1 MSRAAMPFGLLRRE
15 LACEGY
21 PIELRC
27 PGSDVVMVETA
38 NYGRTDDKICDAD
51 PFQMENTQCYL
62 PDALKIMS
70 QRFVSAELFID
81 RFINPNPSVLFL
93 RCNNRTQCVV
103 VAGVD
108 VFPDPCPGTYKY
120 LEIQYECVPYIF
132 VCPGSLLS
140 IQPDSSLL
148 EAEHQSGA
156 WCKDPLQAGDRL
168 YVMPWTP
175 YRTEVLYEY
184 ASWDD
189 LRQNRVTTT
198 YKLPSR
204 VDGTGFVVYDGAVFY
219 NKERTRNL
227 VKYDLR
233 TRIKSGEAVV
243 VNANYHDTSPYR
255 WGGKSDIDLAVDE
268 NGLWVI
274 YSTEA
279 NNGRIVV
286 SQVNPYTLRFEG
298 TWATG
303 FDKRGASNAFMACG
317 VLYAVRSVFQDD
329 EGQAD
334 GRASSNM
341 VVYAYDTSRGQ
352 ELPVQIPFPNPYQ
365 YISSID
371 YNPRDNQL
379 YVWNNYYMLRYPL
392 SFTPPPPTKGPLSSL
407 MTTVRSYTATVALTP
422 VRPSASHPIGVI
434 NRGPITAMVPL
445 TPRPPL
451 RVPLAP
457 GGPGQMGG
465 CEGRVAR
472 GVQWP
477 PTLKG
482 ETVERPCPKGSLGI
496 ASYQCMSSP
505 VGWNSQGPDLSNCT
519 SPWVSQ
525 IAQKI
530 KSGEN
535 AANIA
540 GELVNLTRGRI
551 YAGDISMSVR
561 LIEQLLDI
569 LDSQLQALRP
579 ANKESAARNYNKL
592 QKRER
597 TCKAYVQ
604 KECEYLFYFCTDG
617 WTDLLTGTF
626 VCVYAVVQIADNL
639 LGPEALVSWADM
651 SNLDQSRSASLLLD
665 AVEKGAFLLANN
677 LYEGR
682 FNLEVYVLNT
692 EADIQDLTFPH
703 LYDSDS
709 ILQISA
715 QALQQYSNNGQVKL
729 VLSLFKNLGP
739 FLTTQNSTLRLGLGL
754 AQGQEPRRRSLVVNS
769 HVISASVHRGTNR
782 VYLTAP
788 VIFTLRH
795 LQLENHFGPNC
806 SFWNASGVSGSGRWS
821 TQGCRL
827 LHTNNTHT
835 TCACNHLSSY
845 AVLMTYQ
852 QPVFGAGV
860 EELLVYVVSWVGIA
874 VALVCLAT
882 CLITLCC
889 QGAPWHTDHSTIH
902 CNLWANLLI
911 TELIFLIGANKTKY
925 TIRVG
930 DAGVSTGEAPLEGF
944 HNLQL
949 ACEERNRCCVDR
961 EEADAGCWLR
971 SDNYFIW
978 SFLGPVAVIITVGTA
993 ALYRL
998 NLVVLVMTL
1007 HKMHSTAALKPD
1019 SSRHDNLRAWAVGS
1033 LTLLFLL
1040 SVTWSSGLM
1049 FLSGPSLLLAYLFT
1063 SLNTAQALLI
1073 TILHCTL
1080 ARKGQKDYG
1089 RCLRLS
1095 QCCATSSS
1103 SSPDSVKGAALRSNS
1118 RYTSSQSRRATANRQ
1133 VRGDAF
1139 YLPAAPFD
1147 PQPLFNRELIS
1158 LSRAASGGCGT
1169 TRFAG
1174 RPSPPS
1180 SPQMLTTLRL
1190 LTEVRFGELALLSAC
1205 SALGNHFL
1213 TNQMLQTHAGA
1224 SPYDTMLAQGYNQPF
1239 TATVSLFLLTEGG
1252 VSQSQESCALDSVCL
1267 NGGYTPNTFTLHG
1280 LGTTPGSR
1288 AGVVGSA
1295 DLLREGGVG
1304 LGGDD
1309 VSPGLLTP
1317 HSSTDLNSGAGIR
1330 RNLSDAAALE
1340 KMIISELVQSNLRP
1354 SVPMP
1359 VPPERYGSLARPHH
1373 HERPALTHTATLTRH
1388 PPPSQ
1393 EGWSATV
1400 QPSSRQNTQEGWAH
1414 ARPPTQDAEANAA
1427 TRGQEHGTTPR
1438 LQDGWSHGRI
1448 SGDSD
1453 TQELLKDGDHSQL
1466 QGTLGRRGHQERQPA
1481 RPPDVQARPYATLSR
1496 TPGTL
1501 SRHRSTVESTGG
1513 TERDRERD
1521 RDRYRDRPLPPPPPP
1536 PPQEPE
1542 SLYKALEEPLL
1553 MKQREA
1559 VVEAWRGGQ
1568 DREKEET
1575 FLLKRDG
1582 MSDDWRGG
1590 TERGRDESFTSHKR
1604 DGTMDEWRAGI
1615 ERGREETKM
1624 LEKRDGRLELW
1635 RAGETEQGET
1645 FITQKKDF
1653 GMDGWR
1659 SEVESES
1666 DESFFLKDRDGWR
1679 AGIERENEKQKD
1691 RALDVWRGGID
1702 LDREESFSF
1711 ENKDGGLDGRIRGKD
1726 RGSLRY
1732 HGERQ
1737 DSDSFTLPLTP
1748 DLDLDPDSS
1757 PIYTRDSNPSPL
1769 YLGDRRSPPLNIFS
1783 RNSPPTNIFAPREDN
1798 SPPGKL
1804 YSRHS
1809 PLVYSRSGSPPRFYA
1824 RTSPPTHMYPD
1835 TSPEGPEEV
1844 SPTSGHQPQR
1854 PTLELPYSLGRPPLG
1869 PRPNHLQT
1877 FYQPPP
1883 LASNGETGY
1892 AAEPT
1897 SEGDDGQMQRVTSL

>member
-62 PDALKIMS
+62 PDALKIMA
-70 QRFVSAELFID
+70 Q
-81 RFINPNPSVLFL
+81 

-140 IQPDSSLL
+140 IQPASSLL

-189 LRQNRVTTT
+189 YRQNRITTT

-329 EGQAD
+329 EGQAE
-334 GRASSNM
+334 GRAGSDM

-379 YVWNNYYMLRYPL
+379 YVWNNYYVLRYPL
-392 SFTPPPPTKGPLSSL
+392 QFTPPPPTKGPLSSL

-434 NRGPITAMVPL
+434 NRGPFDQRPITAMVPL

-457 GGPGQMGG
+457 GGTGQ
-465 CEGRVAR
+465 
-472 GVQWP
+472 
-477 PTLKG
+477 
-482 ETVERPCPKGSLGI
+482 
-496 ASYQCMSSP
+496 
-505 VGWNSQGPDLSNCT
+505 
-519 SPWVSQ
+519 
-525 IAQKI
+525 I

-551 YAGDISMSVR
+551 YAGDVSMSVK

-579 ANKESAARNYNKL
+579 ANKESAARNYNK
-592 QKRER
+592 
-597 TCKAYVQ
+597 
-604 KECEYLFYFCTDG
+604 
-617 WTDLLTGTF
+617 
-626 VCVYAVVQIADNL
+626 AVVQTVDNL

-651 SNLDQSRSASLLLD
+651 SSVDQSRSASLLLD

-682 FNLEVYVLNT
+682 FSDRAPNVDLEVYVLNT

-703 LYDSDS
+703 TYDSDS

-715 QALQQYSNNGQVKL
+715 LALQQYSNNGQVKL
-729 VLSLFKNLGP
+729 VLSLYKNLGS

-754 AQGQEPRRRSLVVNS
+754 GQGSEVRRKSLVVNS
-769 HVISASVHRGTNR
+769 HVISASVHRGSNR
-782 VYLTAP
+782 VYLSEP

-852 QPVFGAGV
+852 QPAFGVGV
-860 EELLVYVVSWVGIA
+860 EELLVYVVSWVGIS

-882 CLITLCC
+882 CLTTLCC

-911 TELIFLIGANKTKY
+911 TELLFLVGANKTQY
-925 TIRVG
+925 T
-930 DAGVSTGEAPLEGF
+930 
-944 HNLQL
+944 
-949 ACEERNRCCVDR
+949 
-961 EEADAGCWLR
+961 
-971 SDNYFIW
+971 
-978 SFLGPVAVIITVGTA
+978 
-993 ALYRL
+993 L

-1033 LTLLFLL
+1033 LTLLFLQ

-1049 FLSGPSLLLAYLFT
+1049 FLSAPSLLLAYLFS
-1063 SLNTAQALLI
+1063 SLNTAQGLLI
-1073 TILHCTL
+1073 TILHCSL

-1103 SSPDSVKGAALRSNS
+1103 SSPDSVKGSALRSNS

-1133 VRGDAF
+1133 SRIRRMWNDTVRRQTESSF
-1139 YLPAAPFD
+1139 IAADVNNTPT
-1147 PQPLFNRELIS
+1147 LNR
-1158 LSRAASGGCGT
+1158 A
-1169 TRFAG
+1169 
-1174 RPSPPS
+1174 
-1180 SPQMLTTLRL
+1180 
-1190 LTEVRFGELALLSAC
+1190 
-1205 SALGNHFL
+1205 ALGNHFL
-1213 TNQMLQTHAGA
+1213 TNPVLQTHAGA
-1224 SPYDTMLAQGYNQPF
+1224 SPYDTMLAQGYSQPF
-1239 TATVSLFLLTEGG
+1239 TSTEGS
-1252 VSQSQESCALDSVCL
+1252 VSQSQESCGLDSVCL

-1288 AGVVGSA
+1288 AGVVGST

-1304 LGGDD
+1304 IGGDD
-1309 VSPGLLTP
+1309 ISPALLTP
-1317 HSSTDLNSGAGIR
+1317 HGATDLGSGAGMH

-1359 VPPERYGSLARPHH
+1359 VPPERYGSLARPHLQD
-1373 HERPALTHTATLTRH
+1373 RAALAHTATLTRH
-1388 PPPSQ
+1388 AQPP
-1393 EGWSATV
+1393 
-1400 QPSSRQNTQEGWAH
+1400 QEGWAATMQPNTRH
-1414 ARPPTQDAEANAA
+1414 NTQDGWAHTRHHTQDAE
-1427 TRGQEHGTTPR
+1427 THSTPRGQEHATTPR
-1438 LQDGWSHGRI
+1438 LQDGWSHARA
-1448 SGDSD
+1448 SGDSESR
-1453 TQELLKDGDHSQL
+1453 ELLKDGDRSQL
-1466 QGTLGRRGHQERQPA
+1466 QGTLGRRGLQDRQQA
-1481 RPPDVQARPYATLSR
+1481 RPPDVQARPYSTLSR
-1496 TPGTL
+1496 TPCTL
-1501 SRHRSTVESTGG
+1501 SRHRSTVESSGG
-1513 TERDRERD
+1513 ADRERERD
-1521 RDRYRDRPLPPPPPP
+1521 WDRYRDRPLPPPPPP
-1536 PPQEPE
+1536 PPQESEP
-1542 SLYKALEEPLL
+1542 LYKALEEPLL
-1553 MKQREA
+1553 LKQREA
-1559 VVEAWRGGQ
+1559 SVETWRGGQ
-1568 DREKEET
+1568 NREKDET
-1575 FLLKRDG
+1575 FHLKRDG
-1582 MSDDWRGG
+1582 MMDDWRGG
-1590 TERGRDESFTSHKR
+1590 AERGRDECFTSQKR
-1604 DGTMDEWRAGI
+1604 DGEMDEWRGGI
-1615 ERGREETKM
+1615 ERGREEPHL
-1624 LEKRDGRLELW
+1624 LEKRDGRMEVW
-1635 RAGETEQGET
+1635 RGGAEGEQAET

-1653 GMDGWR
+1653 GIEGWR
-1659 SEVESES
+1659 GGMEREKE
-1666 DESFFLKDRDGWR
+1666 ETLFLKDRDGWR
-1679 AGIERENEKQKD
+1679 AGVERENEKQKD
-1691 RALDVWRGGID
+1691 RALDVWRGGMD
-1702 LDREESFSF
+1702 VDREESFLF
-1711 ENKDGGLDGRIRGKD
+1711 ESQDGGLDGRKRGKD

-1732 HGERQ
+1732 HGERE
-1737 DSDSFTLPLTP
+1737 DSDSFALPLTP

-1757 PIYTRDSNPSPL
+1757 PIYARDSNPSPL
-1769 YLGDRRSPPLNIFS
+1769 YPGDRSSPPLSIFPRS
-1783 RNSPPTNIFAPREDN
+1783 SPPTNIFAPRDTN
-1798 SPPGKL
+1798 SPPNNL

-1809 PLVYSRSGSPPRFYA
+1809 PQVYSRSSSPPRFYT
-1824 RTSPPTHMYPD
+1824 RSSPPTLSYPD
-1835 TSPEGPEEV
+1835 SSPEGPDEV
-1844 SPTSGHQPQR
+1844 SPTGQPQR
-1854 PTLELPYSLGRPPLG
+1854 PVLELPYSLGRPPLG

-1883 LASNGETGY
+1883 LATNGEAVYTP
-1892 AAEPT
+1892 EPT
-1897 SEGDDGQMQRVTSL
+1897 SEGEDGQMQRVTSL

>member
-1 MSRAAMPFGLLRRE
+1 MPFGLLRRE

-62 PDALKIMS
+62 PDALKIMA
-70 QRFVSAELFID
+70 Q
-81 RFINPNPSVLFL
+81 

-120 LEIQYECVPYIF
+120 LEIQYECVPYKVDQKVF
-132 VCPGSLLS
+132 MCPGSLLN
-140 IQPDSSLL
+140 IQPASSLL

-189 LRQNRVTTT
+189 YRQNRVTTT

-243 VNANYHDTSPYR
+243 INANYHDTSPYR

-334 GRASSNM
+334 GRVGSDT

-352 ELPVQIPFPNPYQ
+352 ELPVQLPFPNPYQ

-379 YVWNNYYMLRYPL
+379 YVWNNYYVLRYPL
-392 SFTPPPPTKGPLSSL
+392 QFTPPPPTKGLRNKCTCVFWNILVCVENRESTVRPSLPLGPLSSL
-407 MTTVRSYTATVALTP
+407 MTTVRSYTATVSLTP

-434 NRGPITAMVPL
+434 NRGPFDQRPITAMVPL

-457 GGPGQMGG
+457 GVPGQVGG

-496 ASYQCMSSP
+496 ASYQCIQSP
-505 VGWNSQGPDLSNCT
+505 VGWSSGGPDLSNCT

-525 IAQKI
+525 ISQKI

-551 YAGDISMSVR
+551 YAGDVSMSVK

-597 TCKAYVQ
+597 TCRAYVQ
-604 KECEYLFYFCTDG
+604 
-617 WTDLLTGTF
+617 
-626 VCVYAVVQIADNL
+626 AVVQTVDNL
-639 LGPEALVSWADM
+639 LGLEALVTWADM
-651 SNLDQSRSASLLLD
+651 SSVDQSRSASLLLD

-682 FNLEVYVLNT
+682 FSDRTPNVDLEVYVLNT

-703 LYDSDS
+703 SYDSDS

-715 QALQQYSNNGQVKL
+715 LALQQYSNNGQVKL
-729 VLSLFKNLGP
+729 VLSLYKNLGS
-739 FLTTQNSTLRLGLGL
+739 FLTTQNTTLRLGLGL
-754 AQGQEPRRRSLVVNS
+754 GQGAEARRRSLVVNS
-769 HVISASVHRGTNR
+769 HVISASVHRGSNR
-782 VYLTAP
+782 VYLSEP

-806 SFWNASGVSGSGRWS
+806 SFWNGTGVSGNGRWS

-835 TCACNHLSSY
+835 ICACNHLSSY

-852 QPVFGAGV
+852 QPAFGVGV
-860 EELLVYVVSWVGIA
+860 EELLVYVVSWVGIS

-882 CLITLCC
+882 CLTTLCC

-911 TELIFLIGANKTKY
+911 TELLFLVGANKTQYTAVCSIIAGLLHFSLLSVFCWLCLEAVELYLLQREVFEGRNSRRKY
-925 TIRVG
+925 FYLCGYSIPGLVV
-930 DAGVSTGEAPLEGF
+930 AVSAAIDFRGYGSKTA
-944 HNLQL
+944 
-949 ACEERNRCCVDR
+949 
-961 EEADAGCWLR
+961 CWLR
-971 SDNYFIW
+971 TDNYFIW
-978 SFLGPVAVIITVGTA
+978 SFLGPVGVVIT
-993 ALYRL
+993 L

-1019 SSRHDNLRAWAVGS
+1019 SSRHDNLRVWAVGS
-1033 LTLLFLL
+1033 LTLLFLQ

-1049 FLSGPSLLLAYLFT
+1049 FLCAPSLLLAYVFS
-1063 SLNTAQALLI
+1063 SLNTAQGLLI

-1095 QCCATSSS
+1095 QCCITSSS
-1103 SSPDSVKGAALRSNS
+1103 SSPDSLKGAALRSNS

-1133 VRGDAF
+1133 SRIRRMWNDTVRRQTESSF
-1139 YLPAAPFD
+1139 IAAD
-1147 PQPLFNRELIS
+1147 VNNTQTLNR
-1158 LSRAASGGCGT
+1158 A
-1169 TRFAG
+1169 
-1174 RPSPPS
+1174 
-1180 SPQMLTTLRL
+1180 
-1190 LTEVRFGELALLSAC
+1190 
-1205 SALGNHFL
+1205 ALGNHFL
-1213 TNQMLQTHAGA
+1213 NNPVLQTHVGA
-1224 SPYDTMLAQGYNQPF
+1224 SPYDTMLTQGYNQPF
-1239 TATVSLFLLTEGG
+1239 TSTEGG
-1252 VSQSQESCALDSVCL
+1252 VSKSQESCGLDSVCL

-1288 AGVVGSA
+1288 AGVVGTT

-1304 LGGDD
+1304 IGSDD
-1309 VSPGLLTP
+1309 ISPALLTP
-1317 HSSTDLNSGAGIR
+1317 HGATDLGSGAAGMR

-1354 SVPMP
+1354 SVAMP
-1359 VPPERYGSLARPHH
+1359 VPPERYGSLARPQDHD
-1373 HERPALTHTATLTRH
+1373 RAALAHGATLTRH
-1388 PPPSQ
+1388 APPPQ
-1393 EGWSATV
+1393 EGWVATM
-1400 QPSSRQNTQEGWAH
+1400 QPNAHHAAQEAWAH
-1414 ARPPTQDAEANAA
+1414 TRHHTQDGE
-1427 TRGQEHGTTPR
+1427 THSTLRGQDHATPAPR
-1438 LQDGWSHGRI
+1438 LQDGWSNSRV
-1448 SGDSD
+1448 SEDSESR
-1453 TQELLKDGDHSQL
+1453 ELLKDGDRSL
-1466 QGTLGRRGHQERQPA
+1466 QGTLSRRGLQDRQQA
-1481 RPPDVQARPYATLSR
+1481 RPPDVQARPNSTLSR

-1501 SRHRSTVESTGG
+1501 SRHRGPVEPSVG
-1513 TERDRERD
+1513 TDRDRERD
-1521 RDRYRDRPLPPPPPP
+1521 RERYRDRPLPPPPPP
-1536 PPQEPE
+1536 PPQESD

-1553 MKQREA
+1553 MKPREA
-1559 VVEAWRGGQ
+1559 GVEAWRIGQ
-1568 DREKEET
+1568 EREKDET
-1575 FLLKRDG
+1575 FLLKRDE
-1582 MSDDWRGG
+1582 MMDEWRGG
-1590 TERGRDESFTSHKR
+1590 NERGRDESFTSQTR
-1604 DGTMDEWRAGI
+1604 EEEMDEWRAGT
-1615 ERGREETKM
+1615 ERGSVEPHL
-1624 LEKRDGRLELW
+1624 LEKRGGRMEVW
-1635 RAGETEQGET
+1635 RGEADQEET
-1645 FITQKKDF
+1645 FITQKNDF
-1653 GMDGWR
+1653 RIDGWR
-1659 SEVESES
+1659 GGMEEEK
-1666 DESFFLKDRDGWR
+1666 DESLFLKDRDGWR
-1679 AGIERENEKQKD
+1679 AGMERENEKQKD
-1691 RALDVWRGGID
+1691 RALDVWRGGMDID
-1702 LDREESFSF
+1702 RDESFLF
-1711 ENKDGGLDGRIRGKD
+1711 ESKDGGLDGRKRGKD

-1732 HGERQ
+1732 HSEPE
-1737 DSDSFTLPLTP
+1737 DSDSFALPLTP

-1757 PIYTRDSNPSPL
+1757 PIYARDSNPSPL
-1769 YLGDRRSPPLNIFS
+1769 YPGDRRSPQLNIFPRS
-1783 RNSPPTNIFAPREDN
+1783 SPPTNIFAPRETN
-1798 SPPGKL
+1798 SSPNNL

-1809 PLVYSRSGSPPRFYA
+1809 PQVYSRSSSPPRFYT
-1824 RTSPPTHMYPD
+1824 RTSPPTLSYPD
-1835 TSPEGPEEV
+1835 SSPEGPEEV
-1844 SPTSGHQPQR
+1844 SSPVGQPQR
-1854 PTLELPYSLGRPPLG
+1854 PALELPYSLGRPPLG

-1883 LASNGETGY
+1883 PLASNGEAAAA

-1897 SEGDDGQMQRVTSL
+1897 SEGEDGQMQRVTSL

>member
-1 MSRAAMPFGLLRRE
+1 MRHSTPLDNTYTVLYWSVSMSRAAMPFGLLRRE

-62 PDALKIMS
+62 PDALKIMA
-70 QRFVSAELFID
+70 Q
-81 RFINPNPSVLFL
+81 

-140 IQPDSSLL
+140 IQPASSLL

-189 LRQNRVTTT
+189 YRQNRVTTT

-219 NKERTRNL
+219 NKERTRNI

-334 GRASSNM
+334 GRVGSDM

-379 YVWNNYYMLRYPL
+379 YVWNNYYVLRYPL
-392 SFTPPPPTKGPLSSL
+392 QFTPPPPTKGLGNLCPLSSL

-434 NRGPITAMVPL
+434 NRGPFDQRPITAMVPL

-457 GGPGQMGG
+457 GGPGQVGG

-505 VGWNSQGPDLSNCT
+505 VGWSSRGPNLSNCT

-551 YAGDISMSVR
+551 YAGDVSMSVK

-597 TCKAYVQ
+597 TCRAYVQ
-604 KECEYLFYFCTDG
+604 
-617 WTDLLTGTF
+617 
-626 VCVYAVVQIADNL
+626 AVVQVVDNL

-651 SNLDQSRSASLLLD
+651 SSVDQSRSASLLLD

-682 FNLEVYVLNT
+682 FSDRAPNVDLEVYVLNT

-703 LYDSDS
+703 SYDSDS

-715 QALQQYSNNGQVKL
+715 TALQQYSNNGQVKL
-729 VLSLFKNLGP
+729 VLSLYKNLGS

-754 AQGQEPRRRSLVVNS
+754 GQSSELRRKSLVVNS
-769 HVISASVHRGTNR
+769 HVISASVHRGSNR
-782 VYLTAP
+782 VYLSEP

-795 LQLENHFGPNC
+795 LQNHFGPNC
-806 SFWNASGVSGSGRWS
+806 SFWNASGVSGNGRWS

-852 QPVFGAGV
+852 QPAVK
-860 EELLVYVVSWVGIA
+860 ELLVYVVSWVGIS

-882 CLITLCC
+882 CLSTLCC

-911 TELIFLIGANKTKY
+911 TELLFLAGASKTQY
-925 TIRVG
+925 TVVCSII
-930 DAGVSTGEAPLEGF
+930 AGLLHFSLLSVFCWLCLEGVELYL
-944 HNLQL
+944 LQR
-949 ACEERNRCCVDR
+949 EVFEGRNSRRKYFYLCGYSIPGLVVAVSAAIDFR
-961 EEADAGCWLR
+961 GYGSKTACWLR
-971 SDNYFIW
+971 TDNYFIW
-978 SFLGPVAVIITVGTA
+978 SFLGPVAVIIT
-993 ALYRL
+993 L

-1007 HKMHSTAALKPD
+1007 HRMHSTAALKPD

-1033 LTLLFLL
+1033 LTLLFLQ

-1049 FLSGPSLLLAYLFT
+1049 FLSSPSLLLAYLFS
-1063 SLNTAQALLI
+1063 SLNTAQGLLI
-1073 TILHCTL
+1073 TILHCSL

-1089 RCLRLS
+1089 RCLRFS

-1118 RYTSSQSRRATANRQ
+1118 RYTSSQSRRSRIRRMWNDTVRRQTESSFIAADVNNTPTLNR
-1133 VRGDAF
+1133 A
-1139 YLPAAPFD
+1139 
-1147 PQPLFNRELIS
+1147 
-1158 LSRAASGGCGT
+1158 
-1169 TRFAG
+1169 
-1174 RPSPPS
+1174 
-1180 SPQMLTTLRL
+1180 
-1190 LTEVRFGELALLSAC
+1190 
-1205 SALGNHFL
+1205 ALGNHFL
-1213 TNQMLQTHAGA
+1213 TNPVLQTHAGA
-1224 SPYDTMLAQGYNQPF
+1224 SPYDTMLAQGYSQPF
-1239 TATVSLFLLTEGG
+1239 TSTGMSHYNLLQYLLCT
-1252 VSQSQESCALDSVCL
+1252 SESRGLDSVCL
-1267 NGGYTPNTFTLHG
+1267 NGGYTPNTFTLHD
-1280 LGTTPGSR
+1280 LGSS
-1288 AGVVGSA
+1288 AGM
-1295 DLLREGGVG
+1295 
-1304 LGGDD
+1304 
-1309 VSPGLLTP
+1309 
-1317 HSSTDLNSGAGIR
+1317 R

-1373 HERPALTHTATLTRH
+1373 HDRAALTHTATLTRH
-1388 PPPSQ
+1388 PQ
-1393 EGWSATV
+1393 
-1400 QPSSRQNTQEGWAH
+1400 
-1414 ARPPTQDAEANAA
+1414 
-1427 TRGQEHGTTPR
+1427 
-1438 LQDGWSHGRI
+1438 
-1448 SGDSD
+1448 
-1453 TQELLKDGDHSQL
+1453 
-1466 QGTLGRRGHQERQPA
+1466 
-1481 RPPDVQARPYATLSR
+1481 
-1496 TPGTL
+1496 
-1501 SRHRSTVESTGG
+1501 
-1513 TERDRERD
+1513 
-1521 RDRYRDRPLPPPPPP
+1521 
-1536 PPQEPE
+1536 PPQEE
-1542 SLYKALEEPLL
+1542 QQEQQL
-1553 MKQREA
+1553 M
-1559 VVEAWRGGQ
+1559 
-1568 DREKEET
+1568 T
-1575 FLLKRDG
+1575 LKLIKMMILILNR
-1582 MSDDWRGG
+1582 MM
-1590 TERGRDESFTSHKR
+1590 
-1604 DGTMDEWRAGI
+1604 TMMMMI
-1615 ERGREETKM
+1615 KM
-1624 LEKRDGRLELW
+1624 VM
-1635 RAGETEQGET
+1635 
-1645 FITQKKDF
+1645 I
-1653 GMDGWR
+1653 M
-1659 SEVESES
+1659 EV
-1666 DESFFLKDRDGWR
+1666 
-1679 AGIERENEKQKD
+1679 
-1691 RALDVWRGGID
+1691 
-1702 LDREESFSF
+1702 
-1711 ENKDGGLDGRIRGKD
+1711 
-1726 RGSLRY
+1726 
-1732 HGERQ
+1732 
-1737 DSDSFTLPLTP
+1737 
-1748 DLDLDPDSS
+1748 
-1757 PIYTRDSNPSPL
+1757 
-1769 YLGDRRSPPLNIFS
+1769 
-1783 RNSPPTNIFAPREDN
+1783 
-1798 SPPGKL
+1798 
-1804 YSRHS
+1804 
-1809 PLVYSRSGSPPRFYA
+1809 
-1824 RTSPPTHMYPD
+1824 M
-1835 TSPEGPEEV
+1835 
-1844 SPTSGHQPQR
+1844 
-1854 PTLELPYSLGRPPLG
+1854 
-1869 PRPNHLQT
+1869 
-1877 FYQPPP
+1877 PPP
-1883 LASNGETGY
+1883 CFYL
-1892 AAEPT
+1892 
-1897 SEGDDGQMQRVTSL
+1897 L

>member
-1 MSRAAMPFGLLRRE
+1 CLRTWHLVYNCRITAVYVNMPLHSAMSRAAMPFGLLRRE

-62 PDALKIMS
+62 PDALKIMA
-70 QRFVSAELFID
+70 Q
-81 RFINPNPSVLFL
+81 

-120 LEIQYECVPYIF
+120 LEIQYECVPYKVDQKVF

-140 IQPDSSLL
+140 IQPASSLL

-189 LRQNRVTTT
+189 YRQNRITTT

-334 GRASSNM
+334 GRAGSDM

-379 YVWNNYYMLRYPL
+379 YVWNNYYVLRYPL
-392 SFTPPPPTKGPLSSL
+392 QFTPPPPTKGLENQS
-407 MTTVRSYTATVALTP
+407 RSTVALTP

-434 NRGPITAMVPL
+434 NRGPFDQRPITAMVPL

-457 GGPGQMGG
+457 GGPGQVGG

-505 VGWNSQGPDLSNCT
+505 VGWSSRGPDLSNCT

-551 YAGDISMSVR
+551 YAGDVSMSVK

-597 TCKAYVQ
+597 TCRAYVQ
-604 KECEYLFYFCTDG
+604 
-617 WTDLLTGTF
+617 
-626 VCVYAVVQIADNL
+626 AVVQTVDNL

-651 SNLDQSRSASLLLD
+651 SNSDQSRSASLLLD

-682 FNLEVYVLNT
+682 FSDRAPNVDLEVYVLNT

-703 LYDSDS
+703 SYDSDS

-715 QALQQYSNNGQVKL
+715 LKY
-729 VLSLFKNLGP
+729 LSLSLPCQLNSAAGARAGP
-739 FLTTQNSTLRLGLGL
+739 GVRGHAIGAQRIQQSVPLRTSDLHSQTPAGVFG
-754 AQGQEPRRRSLVVNS
+754 N
-769 HVISASVHRGTNR
+769 
-782 VYLTAP
+782 
-788 VIFTLRH
+788 
-795 LQLENHFGPNC
+795 LENHFGPNC

-852 QPVFGAGV
+852 QPAVK
-860 EELLVYVVSWVGIA
+860 ELLVYVVSWVGIS
-874 VALVCLAT
+874 VALVCLAV
-882 CLITLCC
+882 CLTTLCC

-911 TELIFLIGANKTKY
+911 TELLFLVGANKTQY
-925 TIRVG
+925 TVVCSII
-930 DAGVSTGEAPLEGF
+930 AGLLHFSLLSVFCWLCLEGVELYL
-944 HNLQL
+944 LQR
-949 ACEERNRCCVDR
+949 EVFEGRNSRRKYFYLCGYSIPGLVVAVSAAIDFR
-961 EEADAGCWLR
+961 GYGSKTACWLR
-971 SDNYFIW
+971 TDNYFIW
-978 SFLGPVAVIITVGTA
+978 SFLGPVAVIIT
-993 ALYRL
+993 L
-998 NLVVLVMTL
+998 NLIVLVMTL
-1007 HKMHSTAALKPD
+1007 HKMHGTAALKPD

-1033 LTLLFLL
+1033 LTLLFLQ

-1049 FLSGPSLLLAYLFT
+1049 FLSAPSLLLAYLFS
-1063 SLNTAQALLI
+1063 SLNTAQGLLI
-1073 TILHCTL
+1073 TILHCSL
-1080 ARKGQKDYG
+1080 ARKVSLSKDYG

-1103 SSPDSVKGAALRSNS
+1103 SSPDSVKGSALRSNS
-1118 RYTSSQSRRATANRQ
+1118 RYTNISFQSRIRRMWNDTVRRQTESSFIAADVNNTPTLNRA
-1133 VRGDAF
+1133 
-1139 YLPAAPFD
+1139 P
-1147 PQPLFNRELIS
+1147 
-1158 LSRAASGGCGT
+1158 
-1169 TRFAG
+1169 
-1174 RPSPPS
+1174 
-1180 SPQMLTTLRL
+1180 
-1190 LTEVRFGELALLSAC
+1190 
-1205 SALGNHFL
+1205 LGNHFL
-1213 TNQMLQTHAGA
+1213 TNPVLQTHAGA

-1239 TATVSLFLLTEGG
+1239 TSTGIPHYKGG
-1252 VSQSQESCALDSVCL
+1252 VSQSQESCGLDSVCL

-1280 LGTTPGSR
+1280 LGTTPGS
-1288 AGVVGSA
+1288 GV
-1295 DLLREGGVG
+1295 
-1304 LGGDD
+1304 
-1309 VSPGLLTP
+1309 
-1317 HSSTDLNSGAGIR
+1317 GIR

-1373 HERPALTHTATLTRH
+1373 
-1388 PPPSQ
+1388 Q
-1393 EGWSATV
+1393 
-1400 QPSSRQNTQEGWAH
+1400 
-1414 ARPPTQDAEANAA
+1414 
-1427 TRGQEHGTTPR
+1427 
-1438 LQDGWSHGRI
+1438 
-1448 SGDSD
+1448 
-1453 TQELLKDGDHSQL
+1453 
-1466 QGTLGRRGHQERQPA
+1466 
-1481 RPPDVQARPYATLSR
+1481 
-1496 TPGTL
+1496 
-1501 SRHRSTVESTGG
+1501 
-1513 TERDRERD
+1513 DRES
-1521 RDRYRDRPLPPPPPP
+1521 
-1536 PPQEPE
+1536 EP
-1542 SLYKALEEPLL
+1542 LYKTLEEPL
-1553 MKQREA
+1553 
-1559 VVEAWRGGQ
+1559 
-1568 DREKEET
+1568 
-1575 FLLKRDG
+1575 
-1582 MSDDWRGG
+1582 
-1590 TERGRDESFTSHKR
+1590 
-1604 DGTMDEWRAGI
+1604 
-1615 ERGREETKM
+1615 
-1624 LEKRDGRLELW
+1624 
-1635 RAGETEQGET
+1635 
-1645 FITQKKDF
+1645 
-1653 GMDGWR
+1653 
-1659 SEVESES
+1659 
-1666 DESFFLKDRDGWR
+1666 
-1679 AGIERENEKQKD
+1679 N
-1691 RALDVWRGGID
+1691 
-1702 LDREESFSF
+1702 
-1711 ENKDGGLDGRIRGKD
+1711 
-1726 RGSLRY
+1726 
-1732 HGERQ
+1732 
-1737 DSDSFTLPLTP
+1737 
-1748 DLDLDPDSS
+1748 
-1757 PIYTRDSNPSPL
+1757 L
-1769 YLGDRRSPPLNIFS
+1769 YP
-1783 RNSPPTNIFAPREDN
+1783 
-1798 SPPGKL
+1798 
-1804 YSRHS
+1804 RHS
-1809 PLVYSRSGSPPRFYA
+1809 PQVYSRSSSPPRFYT
-1824 RTSPPTHMYPD
+1824 RTSPPTLSYPD
-1835 TSPEGPEEV
+1835 SSPEGPEEV
-1844 SPTSGHQPQR
+1844 SPTGQPQR
-1854 PTLELPYSLGRPPLG
+1854 PVLELPYSLGRPPLG

-1883 LASNGETGY
+1883 LASNGEAVYT
-1892 AAEPT
+1892 AEPT

>member
-1 MSRAAMPFGLLRRE
+1 MLKATLTVISMTISMSRAAMPFGLLRRE

-38 NYGRTDDKICDAD
+38 NYGRTDDKICDAE

-62 PDALKIMS
+62 PDALKIMA
-70 QRFVSAELFID
+70 Q
-81 RFINPNPSVLFL
+81 

-140 IQPDSSLL
+140 IQPPSSQL

-189 LRQNRVTTT
+189 YRQNRVTTT

-334 GRASSNM
+334 GRVGNDM

-352 ELPVQIPFPNPYQ
+352 ELPIQIPFPNAYQ

-379 YVWNNYYMLRYPL
+379 YVWNNYYVLRYPL
-392 SFTPPPPTKGPLSSL
+392 QFTPPPPTKGPLSSL
-407 MTTVRSYTATVALTP
+407 MTTVRSYTATIALTP
-422 VRPSASHPIGVI
+422 VRPSASHPVGVI
-434 NRGPITAMVPL
+434 NRGPFDQRPITAMVPL

-457 GGPGQMGG
+457 GGPGQVGG

-496 ASYQCMSSP
+496 ASYECMTSP
-505 VGWNSQGPDLSNCT
+505 VSWSSRGPDLSNCT

-551 YAGDISMSVR
+551 YAGDVSMSVK

-597 TCKAYVQ
+597 TCRAYVQ
-604 KECEYLFYFCTDG
+604 
-617 WTDLLTGTF
+617 
-626 VCVYAVVQIADNL
+626 AVVQTVDNL

-651 SNLDQSRSASLLLD
+651 SNSDQSRSASLLLD

-682 FNLEVYVLNT
+682 FSDRAPNVDLEVYVLNT

-703 LYDSDS
+703 SYDSDS

-715 QALQQYSNNGQVKL
+715 VALQQYSNNGQVKL
-729 VLSLFKNLGP
+729 VLSLYKNLGT

-754 AQGQEPRRRSLVVNS
+754 GQGSEVRLRSLVVNS
-769 HVISASVHRGTNR
+769 HVISASVHRGSNR
-782 VYLTAP
+782 VFLSEP
-788 VIFTLRH
+788 VVFTLRH
-795 LQLENHFGPNC
+795 LQLDNHFGPNC
-806 SFWNASGVSGSGRWS
+806 SFWNASGVSGTGKWS

-852 QPVFGAGV
+852 QPA
-860 EELLVYVVSWVGIA
+860 ELLVYIVSWVGIS

-882 CLITLCC
+882 CLTTLCC
-889 QGAPWHTDHSTIH
+889 QAAPWHTDHSTIH

-911 TELIFLIGANKTKY
+911 TELLFLVESIKTQYTVVCSIIAGLLHFSLLSVFCWLCLEAVELYILQREVFEGRNSRRKY
-925 TIRVG
+925 LYLSGYSVPG
-930 DAGVSTGEAPLEGF
+930 LVVAVSAAIDFRGYGSKTF
-944 HNLQL
+944 
-949 ACEERNRCCVDR
+949 
-961 EEADAGCWLR
+961 CWLR
-971 SDNYFIW
+971 TDNYFVW
-978 SFLGPVAVIITVGTA
+978 SFLGPVAVIIT
-993 ALYRL
+993 L
-998 NLVVLVMTL
+998 NLVILVMTL

-1033 LTLLFLL
+1033 LTLLFLQC
-1040 SVTWSSGLM
+1040 VNWSSGLM
-1049 FLSGPSLLLAYLFT
+1049 FLSAPSLLLAYLFA
-1063 SLNTAQALLI
+1063 SLNTAQGFLI

-1080 ARKGQKDYG
+1080 TRKVSLRKDYG

-1118 RYTSSQSRRATANRQ
+1118 RYSSSQGRRSRIRRMWNDTVRRQTESSFIAADVNSTPTLNRA
-1133 VRGDAF
+1133 
-1139 YLPAAPFD
+1139 
-1147 PQPLFNRELIS
+1147 
-1158 LSRAASGGCGT
+1158 
-1169 TRFAG
+1169 
-1174 RPSPPS
+1174 
-1180 SPQMLTTLRL
+1180 
-1190 LTEVRFGELALLSAC
+1190 
-1205 SALGNHFL
+1205 ALGNHFL
-1213 TNQMLQTHAGA
+1213 TNPVPQTHAGA
-1224 SPYDTMLAQGYNQPF
+1224 SPYDTI
-1239 TATVSLFLLTEGG
+1239 
-1252 VSQSQESCALDSVCL
+1252 QESCGLDSVCL

-1280 LGTTPGSR
+1280 LGAMPGSR
-1288 AGVVGSA
+1288 AGVVGST
-1295 DLLREGGVG
+1295 DLLKDGGVG
-1304 LGGDD
+1304 MGGDD
-1309 VSPGLLTP
+1309 ISPALLTP
-1317 HSSTDLNSGAGIR
+1317 HGAADLGAGAAMR

-1354 SVPMP
+1354 SGDMP

-1373 HERPALTHTATLTRH
+1373 LDR
-1388 PPPSQ
+1388 
-1393 EGWSATV
+1393 
-1400 QPSSRQNTQEGWAH
+1400 
-1414 ARPPTQDAEANAA
+1414 AE
-1427 TRGQEHGTTPR
+1427 
-1438 LQDGWSHGRI
+1438 S
-1448 SGDSD
+1448 
-1453 TQELLKDGDHSQL
+1453 
-1466 QGTLGRRGHQERQPA
+1466 
-1481 RPPDVQARPYATLSR
+1481 
-1496 TPGTL
+1496 
-1501 SRHRSTVESTGG
+1501 
-1513 TERDRERD
+1513 
-1521 RDRYRDRPLPPPPPP
+1521 
-1536 PPQEPE
+1536 EP
-1542 SLYKALEEPLL
+1542 LYKALEEPLL

-1559 VVEAWRGGQ
+1559 GVDTWRGVQ
-1568 DREKEET
+1568 DREKDET

-1582 MSDDWRGG
+1582 LMDD
-1590 TERGRDESFTSHKR
+1590 
-1604 DGTMDEWRAGI
+1604 
-1615 ERGREETKM
+1615 
-1624 LEKRDGRLELW
+1624 
-1635 RAGETEQGET
+1635 
-1645 FITQKKDF
+1645 
-1653 GMDGWR
+1653 R
-1659 SEVESES
+1659 SS
-1666 DESFFLKDRDGWR
+1666 
-1679 AGIERENEKQKD
+1679 
-1691 RALDVWRGGID
+1691 
-1702 LDREESFSF
+1702 
-1711 ENKDGGLDGRIRGKD
+1711 
-1726 RGSLRY
+1726 
-1732 HGERQ
+1732 
-1737 DSDSFTLPLTP
+1737 
-1748 DLDLDPDSS
+1748 
-1757 PIYTRDSNPSPL
+1757 
-1769 YLGDRRSPPLNIFS
+1769 
-1783 RNSPPTNIFAPREDN
+1783 
-1798 SPPGKL
+1798 
-1804 YSRHS
+1804 
-1809 PLVYSRSGSPPRFYA
+1809 SPPRFYS
-1824 RTSPPTHMYPD
+1824 RTSPPTLSYPD
-1835 TSPEGPEEV
+1835 SSPEGPEEL
-1844 SPTSGHQPQR
+1844 SPSSPPQQPA
-1854 PTLELPYSLGRPPLG
+1854 LELPYSLGRPPLG

-1883 LASNGETGY
+1883 PKTNGEVMYTS
-1892 AAEPT
+1892 EPS

>member
-1 MSRAAMPFGLLRRE
+1 MAVSLWFVGVLTLAQVAPSGQAMSRAAMPFGLLRRE

-70 QRFVSAELFID
+70 QR
-81 RFINPNPSVLFL
+81 
-93 RCNNRTQCVV
+93 CNNRTQCVV

-120 LEIQYECVPYIF
+120 LEIQYECVPYKVDQKVF

-140 IQPDSSLL
+140 IQPASSLL
-148 EAEHQSGA
+148 EVEHQSGA

-189 LRQNRVTTT
+189 YRQNRVTTT

-379 YVWNNYYMLRYPL
+379 YVWNNYYVLRYPL
-392 SFTPPPPTKGPLSSL
+392 QFTPPPPTKGPLSSL

-434 NRGPITAMVPL
+434 NRGPFDQRPITAMVPL

-457 GGPGQMGG
+457 GGLGQVGG
-465 CEGRVAR
+465 CESRVAR

-505 VGWNSQGPDLSNCT
+505 VSWNSRGPDLSNCT

-551 YAGDISMSVR
+551 YAGDVSMSVK
-561 LIEQLLDI
+561 LIEQLLEI
-569 LDSQLQALRP
+569 LDAQLQALRP

-604 KECEYLFYFCTDG
+604 
-617 WTDLLTGTF
+617 
-626 VCVYAVVQIADNL
+626 AVVQTVDNL

-651 SNLDQSRSASLLLD
+651 SNADQSRSASLLLD

-677 LYEGR
+677 LYEAR
-682 FNLEVYVLNT
+682 FSDRAPNVDLEVYVLNT
-692 EADIQDLTFPH
+692 EADIQDLKFPNT
-703 LYDSDS
+703 YDSDS

-715 QALQQYSNNGQVKL
+715 LALQQYSNNGQVKL
-729 VLSLFKNLGP
+729 VLSLYKNLGS

-754 AQGQEPRRRSLVVNS
+754 GQSSEVRHKSLVVNS
-769 HVISASVHRGTNR
+769 HVISASVHRGSSR
-782 VYLTAP
+782 VYLTEP

-806 SFWNASGVSGSGRWS
+806 SFWNASGVSGNGRWS

-852 QPVFGAGV
+852 QPAFGAGV
-860 EELLVYVVSWVGIA
+860 EELFVYVVSWVGIS

-882 CLITLCC
+882 CLTTLCC

-911 TELIFLIGANKTKY
+911 TEVLFLVGANKTQY
-925 TIRVG
+925 TVLCSIT
-930 DAGVSTGEAPLEGF
+930 AGLLHFSLLSVFCWLCLEGVELYL
-944 HNLQL
+944 LQR
-949 ACEERNRCCVDR
+949 EVFEGRNSRRKYFYLCGYSVPGLVVAVSAAIDFR
-961 EEADAGCWLR
+961 GYGSKTACWLR
-971 SDNYFIW
+971 TDNYFIW
-978 SFLGPVAVIITVGTA
+978 SFLGPVAVIIT
-993 ALYRL
+993 L
-998 NLVVLVMTL
+998 NLIVLVMTL

-1033 LTLLFLL
+1033 LTLLFLQ

-1049 FLSGPSLLLAYLFT
+1049 FLSAPSLLLAYLFS

-1073 TILHCTL
+1073 SILHCSL

-1133 VRGDAF
+1133 SRIRRMWNDTVRRQTESSF
-1139 YLPAAPFD
+1139 IAADVNNTPT
-1147 PQPLFNRELIS
+1147 LNR
-1158 LSRAASGGCGT
+1158 A
-1169 TRFAG
+1169 
-1174 RPSPPS
+1174 
-1180 SPQMLTTLRL
+1180 
-1190 LTEVRFGELALLSAC
+1190 
-1205 SALGNHFL
+1205 ALGNHFL
-1213 TNQMLQTHAGA
+1213 TNQVLQTHAGA
-1224 SPYDTMLAQGYNQPF
+1224 SPYDTVLAQGYNQPF
-1239 TATVSLFLLTEGG
+1239 TSTVGTFRNKQKGG
-1252 VSQSQESCALDSVCL
+1252 VSQSQESCGLDSVCL

-1288 AGVVGSA
+1288 AGVVGST
-1295 DLLREGGVG
+1295 DLLRDGGVG
-1304 LGGDD
+1304 MGGDD
-1309 VSPGLLTP
+1309 ISPGLLTP
-1317 HSSTDLNSGAGIR
+1317 HGGADLSGGAGMR

-1373 HERPALTHTATLTRH
+1373 HDRPSLTHTATLTRH
-1388 PPPSQ
+1388 AQPPQEGWATSLQPSTRHNAQ
-1393 EGWSATV
+1393 EGWSQT
-1400 QPSSRQNTQEGWAH
+1400 RH
-1414 ARPPTQDAEANAA
+1414 LTQDTETHST
-1427 TRGQEHGTTPR
+1427 TRGQDLTTTPR
-1438 LQDGWSHGRI
+1438 LQDGWSHARI
-1448 SGDSD
+1448 SGDSESR
-1453 TQELLKDGDHSQL
+1453 ELLKDGDRSQL
-1466 QGTLGRRGHQERQPA
+1466 QGTLGRRGLQERQQA
-1481 RPPDVQARPYATLSR
+1481 RPPDVQARPYSTLSR

-1501 SRHRSTVESTGG
+1501 SRHRSTAESSGG
-1513 TERDRERD
+1513 TDRDREKF
-1521 RDRYRDRPLPPPPPP
+1521 
-1536 PPQEPE
+1536 E
-1542 SLYKALEEPLL
+1542 S
-1553 MKQREA
+1553 
-1559 VVEAWRGGQ
+1559 
-1568 DREKEET
+1568 
-1575 FLLKRDG
+1575 
-1582 MSDDWRGG
+1582 
-1590 TERGRDESFTSHKR
+1590 
-1604 DGTMDEWRAGI
+1604 
-1615 ERGREETKM
+1615 
-1624 LEKRDGRLELW
+1624 
-1635 RAGETEQGET
+1635 
-1645 FITQKKDF
+1645 
-1653 GMDGWR
+1653 
-1659 SEVESES
+1659 
-1666 DESFFLKDRDGWR
+1666 
-1679 AGIERENEKQKD
+1679 
-1691 RALDVWRGGID
+1691 
-1702 LDREESFSF
+1702 
-1711 ENKDGGLDGRIRGKD
+1711 KDGGPDGRKRGKD

-1732 HGERQ
+1732 GERE
-1737 DSDSFTLPLTP
+1737 DSDSFSLPLTP
-1748 DLDLDPDSS
+1748 DLDLDADSS
-1757 PIYTRDSNPSPL
+1757 PIYARDSNPSPL
-1769 YLGDRRSPPLNIFS
+1769 YPGDRRSPPLSIFPRS
-1783 RNSPPTNIFAPREDN
+1783 SPPTNIFAPRESN
-1798 SPPGKL
+1798 SPPNNL

-1809 PLVYSRSGSPPRFYA
+1809 PQVYSRSSSPPRFYT
-1824 RTSPPTHMYPD
+1824 RNSPPTLSYPD
-1835 TSPEGPEEV
+1835 SSPEGPEEV
-1844 SPTSGHQPQR
+1844 SPTGQPQR
-1854 PTLELPYSLGRPPLG
+1854 PSLELPYSLGRPPLG

-1883 LASNGETGY
+1883 MASNGEAGY
-1892 AAEPT
+1892 TPEPS

>member
-70 QRFVSAELFID
+70 QR
-81 RFINPNPSVLFL
+81 
-93 RCNNRTQCVV
+93 CNNRTQCVV

-120 LEIQYECVPYIF
+120 LEIQYECVPYKVDQKVF
-132 VCPGSLLS
+132 VCPGSLFT
-140 IQPDSSLL
+140 IQPASSVLD
-148 EAEHQSGA
+148 AEHQSGA

-189 LRQNRVTTT
+189 YKQNRVTTT

-317 VLYAVRSVFQDD
+317 VLYVVRSVFQED

-334 GRASSNM
+334 SRASSNM

-392 SFTPPPPTKGPLSSL
+392 QFTPPPPTKGPLSSL

-422 VRPSASHPIGVI
+422 VRPSASQPIGVI
-434 NRGPITAMVPL
+434 NRSPFDQRPITAMVPL

-457 GGPGQMGG
+457 GGPGQVGG

-496 ASYQCMSSP
+496 ASYQCTLAP
-505 VGWNSQGPDLSNCT
+505 VGWNSGGPDLSNCT

-525 IAQKI
+525 ISQKI

-551 YAGDISMSVR
+551 YAGDVSMSVK

-579 ANKESAARNYNKL
+579 ANKEPAARNYNKL

-597 TCKAYVQ
+597 TCKAYIQ
-604 KECEYLFYFCTDG
+604 
-617 WTDLLTGTF
+617 
-626 VCVYAVVQIADNL
+626 AVVQTVDNL

-651 SNLDQSRSASLLLD
+651 NSMDQSRSASLLLD

-677 LYEGR
+677 LYDGR
-682 FNLEVYVLNT
+682 FSDRAPNVDLEVYVLNT
-692 EADIQDLTFPH
+692 EADIRDLVFPDS
-703 LYDSDS
+703 YYSDS

-715 QALQQYSNNGQVKL
+715 LALQQYSNNGQVKL
-729 VLSLFKNLGP
+729 VLSLYKNLGS
-739 FLTTQNSTLRLGLGL
+739 FLSTQNSTMRLGLG
-754 AQGQEPRRRSLVVNS
+754 QGQSLEPRHRSLVVNS
-769 HVISASVHRGTNR
+769 HIISASVHRGSNR
-782 VYLTAP
+782 VYLTEP

-845 AVLMTYQ
+845 AIIMTYQ
-852 QPVFGAGV
+852 QPAGLSDFLS
-860 EELLVYVVSWVGIA
+860 ELLVFVISWVGIC

-882 CLITLCC
+882 CIITLCC

-911 TELIFLIGANKTKY
+911 TELLFLIGANRTKY
-925 TIRVG
+925 TVVCSIT
-930 DAGVSTGEAPLEGF
+930 AGLLHFSLLSVFCWLCLEGIELYL
-944 HNLQL
+944 LQREL
-949 ACEERNRCCVDR
+949 FEGRNSRRKYFYLCGYSVPGLVVAVSAAIDFR
-961 EEADAGCWLR
+961 GYGSKTGCWLR
-971 SDNYFIW
+971 TDNYFIW
-978 SFLGPVAVIITVGTA
+978 SFLGPVAVIIT
-993 ALYRL
+993 L

-1019 SSRHDNLRAWAVGS
+1019 SSRHDNLRSVGVFPWAVGS

-1049 FLSGPSLLLAYLFT
+1049 FLSGPSLLLAYLFS

-1080 ARKGQKDYG
+1080 ARKVRKDYG
-1089 RCLRLS
+1089 RCIRLS
-1095 QCCATSSS
+1095 RCCASSAS

-1118 RYTSSQSRRATANRQ
+1118 RYTSTPLSQSRIRRMWNDTVRRQTESSFIAADVNNTPTLNRA
-1133 VRGDAF
+1133 
-1139 YLPAAPFD
+1139 
-1147 PQPLFNRELIS
+1147 
-1158 LSRAASGGCGT
+1158 
-1169 TRFAG
+1169 
-1174 RPSPPS
+1174 
-1180 SPQMLTTLRL
+1180 
-1190 LTEVRFGELALLSAC
+1190 
-1205 SALGNHFL
+1205 ALGNHFL
-1213 TNQMLQTHAGA
+1213 TNQVLQTHAGA
-1224 SPYDTMLAQGYNQPF
+1224 SPYDTMLAQGYSQPF
-1239 TATVSLFLLTEGG
+1239 TSTGTSLEGSLLRDLTDDTSYLYSCMGG
-1252 VSQSQESCALDSVCL
+1252 VHLC
-1267 NGGYTPNTFTLHG
+1267 NN
-1280 LGTTPGSR
+1280 
-1288 AGVVGSA
+1288 
-1295 DLLREGGVG
+1295 
-1304 LGGDD
+1304 
-1309 VSPGLLTP
+1309 
-1317 HSSTDLNSGAGIR
+1317 
-1330 RNLSDAAALE
+1330 
-1340 KMIISELVQSNLRP
+1340 RP
-1354 SVPMP
+1354 SAQFAVQQYSVICRTLNNTQMRLDGFITTNSFLPCLHVHTP
-1359 VPPERYGSLARPHH
+1359 ADGAVPPRLRVNSNTRAVFLRVPVLRFHLAVNQAFENVKP
-1373 HERPALTHTATLTRH
+1373 EACGKL
-1388 PPPSQ
+1388 
-1393 EGWSATV
+1393 EGC
-1400 QPSSRQNTQEGWAH
+1400 
-1414 ARPPTQDAEANAA
+1414 
-1427 TRGQEHGTTPR
+1427 
-1438 LQDGWSHGRI
+1438 
-1448 SGDSD
+1448 
-1453 TQELLKDGDHSQL
+1453 
-1466 QGTLGRRGHQERQPA
+1466 
-1481 RPPDVQARPYATLSR
+1481 
-1496 TPGTL
+1496 
-1501 SRHRSTVESTGG
+1501 
-1513 TERDRERD
+1513 
-1521 RDRYRDRPLPPPPPP
+1521 
-1536 PPQEPE
+1536 
-1542 SLYKALEEPLL
+1542 
-1553 MKQREA
+1553 
-1559 VVEAWRGGQ
+1559 
-1568 DREKEET
+1568 
-1575 FLLKRDG
+1575 
-1582 MSDDWRGG
+1582 
-1590 TERGRDESFTSHKR
+1590 
-1604 DGTMDEWRAGI
+1604 
-1615 ERGREETKM
+1615 
-1624 LEKRDGRLELW
+1624 
-1635 RAGETEQGET
+1635 
-1645 FITQKKDF
+1645 
-1653 GMDGWR
+1653 
-1659 SEVESES
+1659 
-1666 DESFFLKDRDGWR
+1666 FFLRKY
-1679 AGIERENEKQKD
+1679 K
-1691 RALDVWRGGID
+1691 
-1702 LDREESFSF
+1702 
-1711 ENKDGGLDGRIRGKD
+1711 
-1726 RGSLRY
+1726 GSM
-1732 HGERQ
+1732 
-1737 DSDSFTLPLTP
+1737 SW
-1748 DLDLDPDSS
+1748 
-1757 PIYTRDSNPSPL
+1757 
-1769 YLGDRRSPPLNIFS
+1769 S
-1783 RNSPPTNIFAPREDN
+1783 RPMF
-1798 SPPGKL
+1798 G
-1804 YSRHS
+1804 
-1809 PLVYSRSGSPPRFYA
+1809 
-1824 RTSPPTHMYPD
+1824 
-1835 TSPEGPEEV
+1835 
-1844 SPTSGHQPQR
+1844 
-1854 PTLELPYSLGRPPLG
+1854 
-1869 PRPNHLQT
+1869 
-1877 FYQPPP
+1877 
-1883 LASNGETGY
+1883 
-1892 AAEPT
+1892 
-1897 SEGDDGQMQRVTSL
+1897 

>member
-1 MSRAAMPFGLLRRE
+1 MTSSVWFLGVCVLSLSHFVPLGQAAMSRAAMPFGLLRRE

-62 PDALKIMS
+62 PDALKIMA
-70 QRFVSAELFID
+70 Q
-81 RFINPNPSVLFL
+81 

-120 LEIQYECVPYIF
+120 LEIQYECVPYKVDQKVF

-140 IQPDSSLL
+140 IGPASSLL

-189 LRQNRVTTT
+189 YRQNRVTTT

-329 EGQAD
+329 EGQAE
-334 GRASSNM
+334 GRVGSDM

-379 YVWNNYYMLRYPL
+379 YVWNNYYVLRYPL
-392 SFTPPPPTKGPLSSL
+392 QFTPPPPTKGPLSSL
-407 MTTVRSYTATVALTP
+407 MTTVRSYTTTVSLTP
-422 VRPSASHPIGVI
+422 VQPSASHPIGVI
-434 NRGPITAMVPL
+434 NRGPFDQRPITAMVPL

-457 GGPGQMGG
+457 GNPGQIGG

-505 VGWNSQGPDLSNCT
+505 VSWSSRGPDLSNCT

-551 YAGDISMSVR
+551 YAGDVSMSVK

-597 TCKAYVQ
+597 TCRAYVQ
-604 KECEYLFYFCTDG
+604 
-617 WTDLLTGTF
+617 
-626 VCVYAVVQIADNL
+626 AVVQTVDNL
-639 LGPEALVSWADM
+639 LGPEALMSWADM
-651 SNLDQSRSASLLLD
+651 SNADQSRSASLLLD

-682 FNLEVYVLNT
+682 FSDRAPNIDLEVYVLNT
-692 EADIQDLTFPH
+692 EADIQDMTFPH
-703 LYDSDS
+703 SYDSDS

-715 QALQQYSNNGQVKL
+715 LALQQYSNNGQVNL
-729 VLSLFKNLGP
+729 VLALYKNLGA
-739 FLTTQNSTLRLGLGL
+739 FLTTQNSTLRMGLGLG
-754 AQGQEPRRRSLVVNS
+754 AGTDVRRRSLVVNS
-769 HVISASVHRGTNR
+769 HVISASVHRGANR
-782 VYLTAP
+782 VYLSEP

-806 SFWNASGVSGSGRWS
+806 SFWNASGASGAGRWS

-852 QPVFGAGV
+852 QPVSGVGV
-860 EELLVYVVSWVGIA
+860 EELLVSVVSWVGIS
-874 VALVCLAT
+874 VALVCLGT
-882 CLITLCC
+882 CLATLCC

-902 CNLWANLLI
+902 CNLWANLLF
-911 TELIFLIGANKTKY
+911 TELLFLVGANKAQYTVLCSIIAGLLHFSLLSVFCWLCLEAVELYLLQREVFEGRNSRKKY
-925 TIRVG
+925 FYLCGYSIPGLVV
-930 DAGVSTGEAPLEGF
+930 AVSAAIDFRGYGSKTA
-944 HNLQL
+944 
-949 ACEERNRCCVDR
+949 
-961 EEADAGCWLR
+961 CWLR
-971 SDNYFIW
+971 TDNYFIW
-978 SFLGPVAVIITVGTA
+978 SFLGPVAVVIT
-993 ALYRL
+993 L

-1033 LTLLFLL
+1033 LTLLFLQ

-1049 FLSGPSLLLAYLFT
+1049 FLSAPSLLLAYLFS

-1095 QCCATSSS
+1095 QCCVPSSS
-1103 SSPDSVKGAALRSNS
+1103 SSPDSVKGGALRSNS

-1133 VRGDAF
+1133 SRIRRMWNDTVRRQTESSF
-1139 YLPAAPFD
+1139 IAADVNNTPT
-1147 PQPLFNRELIS
+1147 LNR
-1158 LSRAASGGCGT
+1158 A
-1169 TRFAG
+1169 
-1174 RPSPPS
+1174 
-1180 SPQMLTTLRL
+1180 
-1190 LTEVRFGELALLSAC
+1190 
-1205 SALGNHFL
+1205 ALGNHFL
-1213 TNQMLQTHAGA
+1213 TNPVLQTHAGA
-1224 SPYDTMLAQGYNQPF
+1224 SPYDTMLAQGYSQPF
-1239 TATVSLFLLTEGG
+1239 TSTEGG
-1252 VSQSQESCALDSVCL
+1252 VSQSQESCGLDSMCL

-1288 AGVVGSA
+1288 AGVVGST

-1304 LGGDD
+1304 MGADD
-1309 VSPGLLTP
+1309 ISPGLLTP
-1317 HSSTDLNSGAGIR
+1317 HGASDLSSGTGMR

-1373 HERPALTHTATLTRH
+1373 DRAPATHTATLTRH
-1388 PPPSQ
+1388 APPPQDAWAATIQPTTRANAQ
-1393 EGWSATV
+1393 EGWT
-1400 QPSSRQNTQEGWAH
+1400 RH
-1414 ARPPTQDAEANAA
+1414 PTQDQDPHPPP
-1427 TRGQEHGTTPR
+1427 RGAQDLMTTPR
-1438 LQDGWSHGRI
+1438 VQESWSHARI
-1448 SGDSD
+1448 PGETDKED
-1453 TQELLKDGDHSQL
+1453 RSQL
-1466 QGTLGRRGHQERQPA
+1466 QGTLGRRGLPDKQPA
-1481 RPPDVQARPYATLSR
+1481 RPPEVQARPYSTLSR

-1501 SRHRSTVESTGG
+1501 SRHRSTVESSGVP
-1513 TERDRERD
+1513 DRERE
-1521 RDRYRDRPLPPPPPP
+1521 RYRDRPLPPPPPP
-1536 PPQEPE
+1536 PPQESEP
-1542 SLYKALEEPLL
+1542 LYKALEEPLL
-1553 MKQREA
+1553 MKQRE
-1559 VVEAWRGGQ
+1559 VESWRAP
-1568 DREKEET
+1568 DRDKDET
-1575 FLLKRDG
+1575 YLLKRDG
-1582 MSDDWRGG
+1582 MVEEWRGASERRRDESFSSQKSMEDMADWGSSVNRGREERNGRMEVWRGG
-1590 TERGRDESFTSHKR
+1590 TD
-1604 DGTMDEWRAGI
+1604 M
-1615 ERGREETKM
+1615 
-1624 LEKRDGRLELW
+1624 
-1635 RAGETEQGET
+1635 EQEET

-1653 GMDGWR
+1653 GIDAWRGGMDR
-1659 SEVESES
+1659 EKEES
-1666 DESFFLKDRDGWR
+1666 FLKDRDGWR
-1679 AGIERENEKQKD
+1679 GGIERDTETQKD
-1691 RALDVWRGGID
+1691 RALDVWRGGVDI
-1702 LDREESFSF
+1702 DREDSFMFEGKESGP
-1711 ENKDGGLDGRIRGKD
+1711 EGRKRG

-1732 HGERQ
+1732 HGDRE
-1737 DSDSFTLPLTP
+1737 DSEGSFTLPLTP
-1748 DLDLDPDSS
+1748 DLDLDADSS
-1757 PIYTRDSNPSPL
+1757 PIYARDANPSPL
-1769 YLGDRRSPPLNIFS
+1769 YPGDRRSPPLSIFPRS
-1783 RNSPPTNIFAPREDN
+1783 SPPTNIFAPRDAN
-1798 SPPGKL
+1798 SPPNNL

-1809 PLVYSRSGSPPRFYA
+1809 PQVYSRSSSPPRFYT
-1824 RTSPPTHMYPD
+1824 RTSPPTMSYPD
-1835 TSPEGPEEV
+1835 SSPEGPEEL
-1844 SPTSGHQPQR
+1844 SPTGGQPQR
-1854 PTLELPYSLGRPPLG
+1854 PALELPYSLGRPPLG

-1883 LASNGETGY
+1883 LATNGD
-1892 AAEPT
+1892 AAYTSEPT
-1897 SEGDDGQMQRVTSL
+1897 SEGEDGQMQRVTSL

>member
-1 MSRAAMPFGLLRRE
+1 MAVSLWCMAVGVLTLAQVAPSGQAMSRAAMPFGLLRRE

-70 QRFVSAELFID
+70 QR
-81 RFINPNPSVLFL
+81 
-93 RCNNRTQCVV
+93 CNNRTQCVV

-120 LEIQYECVPYIF
+120 LEIQYECVPYKVDQKVF

-457 GGPGQMGG
+457 GGPGQVGG

-604 KECEYLFYFCTDG
+604 
-617 WTDLLTGTF
+617 
-626 VCVYAVVQIADNL
+626 AVVQIADNL

-682 FNLEVYVLNT
+682 FSDRAPNVDLEVYVLNT

-925 TIRVG
+925 TVLCSIT
-930 DAGVSTGEAPLEGF
+930 AGLLHFSLLSVFCWLCLEAVELYLLQREVFEGRNSRRKYFYLCGYSVPGLVVAVSAAIDFRGYGSKTA
-944 HNLQL
+944 
-949 ACEERNRCCVDR
+949 
-961 EEADAGCWLR
+961 CWLR
-971 SDNYFIW
+971 TDNYFIW
-978 SFLGPVAVIITVGTA
+978 SFLGPVAVIIT
-993 ALYRL
+993 L

-1133 VRGDAF
+1133 SRIRRMWNDTVRRQTESSF
-1139 YLPAAPFD
+1139 IAADVNNTPT
-1147 PQPLFNRELIS
+1147 LNR
-1158 LSRAASGGCGT
+1158 A
-1169 TRFAG
+1169 
-1174 RPSPPS
+1174 
-1180 SPQMLTTLRL
+1180 
-1190 LTEVRFGELALLSAC
+1190 
-1205 SALGNHFL
+1205 ALGNHFL

-1239 TATVSLFLLTEGG
+1239 TATGTFRNKQKGG

>member
-1 MSRAAMPFGLLRRE
+1 MSRAVMPFGLLRRE

-70 QRFVSAELFID
+70 QR
-81 RFINPNPSVLFL
+81 
-93 RCNNRTQCVV
+93 CNNRTQCVV

-140 IQPDSSLL
+140 IQPASSLL

-189 LRQNRVTTT
+189 YRQNRVTTT

-334 GRASSNM
+334 GRAGSNM

-379 YVWNNYYMLRYPL
+379 YVWNNYYVLRYPL
-392 SFTPPPPTKGPLSSL
+392 QFTPPPPTKGPLSSL

-434 NRGPITAMVPL
+434 NRGPFDQRPITAMVPL

-457 GGPGQMGG
+457 GGPGQVGG

-505 VGWNSQGPDLSNCT
+505 VGWNSRGPDLSNCT

-551 YAGDISMSVR
+551 YAGDVSMSVR

-604 KECEYLFYFCTDG
+604 
-617 WTDLLTGTF
+617 
-626 VCVYAVVQIADNL
+626 AVVQTVDNL

-651 SNLDQSRSASLLLD
+651 SSIDQSRSASLLLD

-682 FNLEVYVLNT
+682 FSDRSPNVDLEVYVLNT

-703 LYDSDS
+703 SYDSDS

-715 QALQQYSNNGQVKL
+715 LALQQYSNNGQVKL
-729 VLSLFKNLGP
+729 VLSLYKNLGS

-754 AQGQEPRRRSLVVNS
+754 GQGSEVRRRSLVVNS
-769 HVISASVHRGTNR
+769 HVISASVHRGSNR
-782 VYLTAP
+782 VYLTEP

-795 LQLENHFGPNC
+795 LQNHFGPNC

-852 QPVFGAGV
+852 QPA
-860 EELLVYVVSWVGIA
+860 ELLVYVVSWVGIS
-874 VALVCLAT
+874 VALVCLAA
-882 CLITLCC
+882 CLTTLCC

-902 CNLWANLLI
+902 CNLWANLLV
-911 TELIFLIGANKTKY
+911 TELLFLIGANKTENPVLCSI
-925 TIRVG
+925 T
-930 DAGVSTGEAPLEGF
+930 AGHLHFSLLSVFCWLCLEGVELYL
-944 HNLQL
+944 LQR
-949 ACEERNRCCVDR
+949 EVFEGRNSRRKYFYLCGYSLPGLVVAVSAAIDFR
-961 EEADAGCWLR
+961 GYGCWLR
-971 SDNYFIW
+971 TDNYFIW
-978 SFLGPVAVIITVGTA
+978 SFLGPVAVIIT
-993 ALYRL
+993 L

-1033 LTLLFLL
+1033 LTLLFLQ

-1049 FLSGPSLLLAYLFT
+1049 FLSSPSLLLAYLFS
-1063 SLNTAQALLI
+1063 SLNTAQGLLI

-1095 QCCATSSS
+1095 QCCATRRSRIRRMWNDTVRRQTESSFI
-1103 SSPDSVKGAALRSNS
+1103 AADVNNTPTLN
-1118 RYTSSQSRRATANRQ
+1118 RA
-1133 VRGDAF
+1133 
-1139 YLPAAPFD
+1139 
-1147 PQPLFNRELIS
+1147 
-1158 LSRAASGGCGT
+1158 
-1169 TRFAG
+1169 
-1174 RPSPPS
+1174 
-1180 SPQMLTTLRL
+1180 
-1190 LTEVRFGELALLSAC
+1190 
-1205 SALGNHFL
+1205 ALGNHFL
-1213 TNQMLQTHAGA
+1213 TNQVLQTHAGA

-1239 TATVSLFLLTEGG
+1239 TSTGTSQLFVLGG
-1252 VSQSQESCALDSVCL
+1252 VSQSQESCGLDSVCL
-1267 NGGYTPNTFTLHG
+1267 NG
-1280 LGTTPGSR
+1280 
-1288 AGVVGSA
+1288 VVG
-1295 DLLREGGVG
+1295 
-1304 LGGDD
+1304 
-1309 VSPGLLTP
+1309 
-1317 HSSTDLNSGAGIR
+1317 GIR

-1373 HERPALTHTATLTRH
+1373 H
-1388 PPPSQ
+1388 
-1393 EGWSATV
+1393 
-1400 QPSSRQNTQEGWAH
+1400 
-1414 ARPPTQDAEANAA
+1414 
-1427 TRGQEHGTTPR
+1427 
-1438 LQDGWSHGRI
+1438 
-1448 SGDSD
+1448 
-1453 TQELLKDGDHSQL
+1453 
-1466 QGTLGRRGHQERQPA
+1466 
-1481 RPPDVQARPYATLSR
+1481 
-1496 TPGTL
+1496 
-1501 SRHRSTVESTGG
+1501 
-1513 TERDRERD
+1513 
-1521 RDRYRDRPLPPPPPP
+1521 DRPES
-1536 PPQEPE
+1536 EP
-1542 SLYKALEEPLL
+1542 LYKALEEPLL

-1559 VVEAWRGGQ
+1559 SVEAWRG
-1568 DREKEET
+1568 
-1575 FLLKRDG
+1575 
-1582 MSDDWRGG
+1582 
-1590 TERGRDESFTSHKR
+1590 
-1604 DGTMDEWRAGI
+1604 
-1615 ERGREETKM
+1615 
-1624 LEKRDGRLELW
+1624 
-1635 RAGETEQGET
+1635 
-1645 FITQKKDF
+1645 
-1653 GMDGWR
+1653 
-1659 SEVESES
+1659 
-1666 DESFFLKDRDGWR
+1666 
-1679 AGIERENEKQKD
+1679 
-1691 RALDVWRGGID
+1691 
-1702 LDREESFSF
+1702 
-1711 ENKDGGLDGRIRGKD
+1711 
-1726 RGSLRY
+1726 
-1732 HGERQ
+1732 
-1737 DSDSFTLPLTP
+1737 
-1748 DLDLDPDSS
+1748 
-1757 PIYTRDSNPSPL
+1757 
-1769 YLGDRRSPPLNIFS
+1769 
-1783 RNSPPTNIFAPREDN
+1783 
-1798 SPPGKL
+1798 
-1804 YSRHS
+1804 
-1809 PLVYSRSGSPPRFYA
+1809 VYSRSSSPPRFYT
-1824 RTSPPTHMYPD
+1824 RTSPPTLSYPD
-1835 TSPEGPEEV
+1835 SSPDGPEEV
-1844 SPTSGHQPQR
+1844 SPTGQPQR
-1854 PTLELPYSLGRPPLG
+1854 PALELPYSLGRPPLG

-1883 LASNGETGY
+1883 LASNGEAGY
-1892 AAEPT
+1892 TAEPT

>member
-1 MSRAAMPFGLLRRE
+1 MHSFATALFAYFLSLSPSLSLTPAAMSRAAMPFGLLRRE

-70 QRFVSAELFID
+70 QR
-81 RFINPNPSVLFL
+81 
-93 RCNNRTQCVV
+93 CNNRTQCVV

-120 LEIQYECVPYIF
+120 LEIQYECVPYKVDQKVF

-334 GRASSNM
+334 SRASSNM

-457 GGPGQMGG
+457 GGPGQVGG

-604 KECEYLFYFCTDG
+604 
-617 WTDLLTGTF
+617 
-626 VCVYAVVQIADNL
+626 AVVQIADNL

-682 FNLEVYVLNT
+682 FSDRAILNSSTNVYSYLEVYVLNT

-703 LYDSDS
+703 SYDSDS

-788 VIFTLRH
+788 AIFTLRH

-852 QPVFGAGV
+852 QPV
-860 EELLVYVVSWVGIA
+860 ELLVYVVSWVGIA

-925 TIRVG
+925 TVLCSIT
-930 DAGVSTGEAPLEGF
+930 AGLLHFSLLSVFCWLCLEAVELYLLQREVFEGRNSRRKYFYLCGYSVPGLVVAVSAAIDFRGYGSKTA
-944 HNLQL
+944 
-949 ACEERNRCCVDR
+949 
-961 EEADAGCWLR
+961 CWLR
-971 SDNYFIW
+971 TDNYFIW
-978 SFLGPVAVIITVGTA
+978 SFLGPVAVIIT
-993 ALYRL
+993 L

-1118 RYTSSQSRRATANRQ
+1118 RYTSTHFPLQSRIRRMWNDTVRRQTESSFIAADVNNTPTLNRA
-1133 VRGDAF
+1133 
-1139 YLPAAPFD
+1139 
-1147 PQPLFNRELIS
+1147 
-1158 LSRAASGGCGT
+1158 
-1169 TRFAG
+1169 
-1174 RPSPPS
+1174 
-1180 SPQMLTTLRL
+1180 
-1190 LTEVRFGELALLSAC
+1190 
-1205 SALGNHFL
+1205 ALGNHFL

-1239 TATVSLFLLTEGG
+1239 TST
-1252 VSQSQESCALDSVCL
+1252 
-1267 NGGYTPNTFTLHG
+1267 GYTPNTFTLHG

-1317 HSSTDLNSGAGIR
+1317 HSSTDLNSGAGMR
-1330 RNLSDAAALE
+1330 RNLSDAVALE

-1388 PPPSQ
+1388 PQPSQ
-1393 EGWSATV
+1393 EGWSAT
-1400 QPSSRQNTQEGWAH
+1400 
-1414 ARPPTQDAEANAA
+1414 
-1427 TRGQEHGTTPR
+1427 
-1438 LQDGWSHGRI
+1438 
-1448 SGDSD
+1448 
-1453 TQELLKDGDHSQL
+1453 
-1466 QGTLGRRGHQERQPA
+1466 
-1481 RPPDVQARPYATLSR
+1481 
-1496 TPGTL
+1496 
-1501 SRHRSTVESTGG
+1501 
-1513 TERDRERD
+1513 
-1521 RDRYRDRPLPPPPPP
+1521 
-1536 PPQEPE
+1536 
-1542 SLYKALEEPLL
+1542 
-1553 MKQREA
+1553 
-1559 VVEAWRGGQ
+1559 
-1568 DREKEET
+1568 
-1575 FLLKRDG
+1575 
-1582 MSDDWRGG
+1582 
-1590 TERGRDESFTSHKR
+1590 
-1604 DGTMDEWRAGI
+1604 
-1615 ERGREETKM
+1615 
-1624 LEKRDGRLELW
+1624 
-1635 RAGETEQGET
+1635 
-1645 FITQKKDF
+1645 
-1653 GMDGWR
+1653 
-1659 SEVESES
+1659 
-1666 DESFFLKDRDGWR
+1666 
-1679 AGIERENEKQKD
+1679 
-1691 RALDVWRGGID
+1691 
-1702 LDREESFSF
+1702 
-1711 ENKDGGLDGRIRGKD
+1711 
-1726 RGSLRY
+1726 
-1732 HGERQ
+1732 
-1737 DSDSFTLPLTP
+1737 
-1748 DLDLDPDSS
+1748 
-1757 PIYTRDSNPSPL
+1757 
-1769 YLGDRRSPPLNIFS
+1769 
-1783 RNSPPTNIFAPREDN
+1783 
-1798 SPPGKL
+1798 
-1804 YSRHS
+1804 
-1809 PLVYSRSGSPPRFYA
+1809 VYSRSGSPPRFYT

-1835 TSPEGPEEV
+1835 SSPEGPEEV

>member
-1 MSRAAMPFGLLRRE
+1 MQYALSVTTAMSRAAMPFGLLRRE

-70 QRFVSAELFID
+70 QR
-81 RFINPNPSVLFL
+81 
-93 RCNNRTQCVV
+93 CNNRTQCVV

-120 LEIQYECVPYIF
+120 LEIQYECVPYKVDQKVF

-140 IQPDSSLL
+140 IQPASSLL
-148 EAEHQSGA
+148 EVEHQSGA

-189 LRQNRVTTT
+189 YRQNRVTTT

-379 YVWNNYYMLRYPL
+379 YVWNNYYVLRYPL
-392 SFTPPPPTKGPLSSL
+392 QFTPPPPTKGPLSSL

-434 NRGPITAMVPL
+434 NRGPFDQRPITAMVPL

-457 GGPGQMGG
+457 GGLGQVGG
-465 CEGRVAR
+465 CESRVAR

-505 VGWNSQGPDLSNCT
+505 VGWNSRGPDLSNCT

-551 YAGDISMSVR
+551 YAGDVSMSVK
-561 LIEQLLDI
+561 LIEQLLEI
-569 LDSQLQALRP
+569 LDAQLQALRP

-604 KECEYLFYFCTDG
+604 
-617 WTDLLTGTF
+617 
-626 VCVYAVVQIADNL
+626 AVVQTVDNL

-651 SNLDQSRSASLLLD
+651 SNADQSRSASLLLD

-677 LYEGR
+677 LYEAR
-682 FNLEVYVLNT
+682 FSDRAPNVDLEVYVLNT
-692 EADIQDLTFPH
+692 EADIQDLKFPNT
-703 LYDSDS
+703 YDSDS

-715 QALQQYSNNGQVKL
+715 LALQQYSNNGQVKL
-729 VLSLFKNLGP
+729 VLSLYKNLGS

-754 AQGQEPRRRSLVVNS
+754 GQSSEVMHKSLVVNS
-769 HVISASVHRGTNR
+769 HVISASVHRGSSR
-782 VYLTAP
+782 VYLTEP

-795 LQLENHFGPNC
+795 LQNHFGPNC
-806 SFWNASGVSGSGRWS
+806 SFWNASGVSGNGRWS

-852 QPVFGAGV
+852 QPYGRTTENKLF
-860 EELLVYVVSWVGIA
+860 VYVVSWVGIS

-882 CLITLCC
+882 CLTTLCC

-911 TELIFLIGANKTKY
+911 TEVLFLVGANKTQY
-925 TIRVG
+925 TVLCSIT
-930 DAGVSTGEAPLEGF
+930 AGLLHFSLLSVFCWLCLEGVELYL
-944 HNLQL
+944 LQR
-949 ACEERNRCCVDR
+949 EVFEGRNSRRKYFYLCGYSVPGLVVAVSAAIDFR
-961 EEADAGCWLR
+961 GYGSKTACWLR
-971 SDNYFIW
+971 TDNYFIW
-978 SFLGPVAVIITVGTA
+978 SFLGPVAVIIT
-993 ALYRL
+993 L
-998 NLVVLVMTL
+998 NLIVLVMTL

-1033 LTLLFLL
+1033 LTLLFLQ

-1049 FLSGPSLLLAYLFT
+1049 FLSAPSLLLAYLFS

-1073 TILHCTL
+1073 SILHCSL
-1080 ARKGQKDYG
+1080 ARKVSKDYG

-1133 VRGDAF
+1133 SRIRRMWNDTVRRQTESSF
-1139 YLPAAPFD
+1139 IAADVNNTPT
-1147 PQPLFNRELIS
+1147 LNR
-1158 LSRAASGGCGT
+1158 A
-1169 TRFAG
+1169 
-1174 RPSPPS
+1174 
-1180 SPQMLTTLRL
+1180 
-1190 LTEVRFGELALLSAC
+1190 
-1205 SALGNHFL
+1205 ALGNHFL
-1213 TNQMLQTHAGA
+1213 TNQVLQTHAGA
-1224 SPYDTMLAQGYNQPF
+1224 SPYDTVLAQGYNQPF
-1239 TATVSLFLLTEGG
+1239 TSTEGG
-1252 VSQSQESCALDSVCL
+1252 VSQSQESCGLDSVCL

-1280 LGTTPGSR
+1280 
-1288 AGVVGSA
+1288 
-1295 DLLREGGVG
+1295 
-1304 LGGDD
+1304 DD
-1309 VSPGLLTP
+1309 ISPGLLTP
-1317 HSSTDLNSGAGIR
+1317 HGGADLSGGAGMR

-1373 HERPALTHTATLTRH
+1373 H
-1388 PPPSQ
+1388 
-1393 EGWSATV
+1393 
-1400 QPSSRQNTQEGWAH
+1400 
-1414 ARPPTQDAEANAA
+1414 
-1427 TRGQEHGTTPR
+1427 
-1438 LQDGWSHGRI
+1438 
-1448 SGDSD
+1448 
-1453 TQELLKDGDHSQL
+1453 
-1466 QGTLGRRGHQERQPA
+1466 
-1481 RPPDVQARPYATLSR
+1481 
-1496 TPGTL
+1496 
-1501 SRHRSTVESTGG
+1501 
-1513 TERDRERD
+1513 
-1521 RDRYRDRPLPPPPPP
+1521 DRPDS
-1536 PPQEPE
+1536 EP
-1542 SLYKALEEPLL
+1542 LYKALEEPLL

-1559 VVEAWRGGQ
+1559 GVETWRGGQ
-1568 DREKEET
+1568 DREKDET
-1575 FLLKRDG
+1575 
-1582 MSDDWRGG
+1582 
-1590 TERGRDESFTSHKR
+1590 
-1604 DGTMDEWRAGI
+1604 
-1615 ERGREETKM
+1615 
-1624 LEKRDGRLELW
+1624 
-1635 RAGETEQGET
+1635 
-1645 FITQKKDF
+1645 
-1653 GMDGWR
+1653 R
-1659 SEVESES
+1659 S
-1666 DESFFLKDRDGWR
+1666 
-1679 AGIERENEKQKD
+1679 
-1691 RALDVWRGGID
+1691 
-1702 LDREESFSF
+1702 
-1711 ENKDGGLDGRIRGKD
+1711 
-1726 RGSLRY
+1726 
-1732 HGERQ
+1732 
-1737 DSDSFTLPLTP
+1737 
-1748 DLDLDPDSS
+1748 SS
-1757 PIYTRDSNPSPL
+1757 PPRFYT
-1769 YLGDRRSPPLNIFS
+1769 
-1783 RNSPPTNIFAPREDN
+1783 RNSPPTL
-1798 SPPGKL
+1798 S
-1804 YSRHS
+1804 
-1809 PLVYSRSGSPPRFYA
+1809 
-1824 RTSPPTHMYPD
+1824 YPD
-1835 TSPEGPEEV
+1835 SSPEGPEEV
-1844 SPTSGHQPQR
+1844 SPTGQPQR
-1854 PTLELPYSLGRPPLG
+1854 PSLELPYSLGRPPLG

-1883 LASNGETGY
+1883 MASNGEAGY
-1892 AAEPT
+1892 TPEPS